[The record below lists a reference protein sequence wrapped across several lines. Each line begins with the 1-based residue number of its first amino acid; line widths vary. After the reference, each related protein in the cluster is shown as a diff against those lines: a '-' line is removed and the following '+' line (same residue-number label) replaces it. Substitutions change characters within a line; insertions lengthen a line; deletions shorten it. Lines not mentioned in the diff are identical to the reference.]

1 MEILDVLDNAEK
13 LQMKIIRYVW
23 VHGGEVLL
31 KDISKDLV
39 ISSVSLNK
47 YFEEIIEA
55 SENIDSNIVWS
66 IKDRKVVFTAP
77 VELNLKHFYFYYLS
91 NSLNYQIIMY
101 MIRYEGVTMTKVYD
115 SLSISESSL
124 FRRLKDVNLF
134 LEQFNIKIKNGKFEG
149 EELNIR
155 HFLFEFYWHVVPID
169 MYDRQMTDELI
180 SLFIDNLSEVIKLP
194 IEGTNYYMMYL
205 WLYICKER
213 TKFHSES
220 YLEKSGYDLLKE
232 DDFYQKVDE
241 ASYDFSKRY
250 KTPYYE
256 TDVLFLYGFLVSNY
270 IFEEY
275 QFETDHYLFTQK
287 NYFQEVVELNKDTF
301 NIINQYFN
309 LNDMSDDIKW
319 RIHYILFQT
328 HFKLIYLNSSIVYYG
343 EENFVK
349 EEKNNSN
356 RHLRHIAL
364 QMIEHHQNKY
374 DLCISNSFKDI
385 LFWRYMTLLK
395 VISTDTQ
402 PVLRVG
408 LKLHMNYLVKMG
420 IKHVLEESL
429 LDDFNMEIEEAK
441 ERTFYD
447 LLIIDNKKDI
457 IKFEYMECYVMGT
470 IVSEYYLNQLKG
482 LLIHLV
488 DDMIKI

>member
-1 MEILDVLDNAEK
+1 M
-13 LQMKIIRYVW
+13 
-23 VHGGEVLL
+23 
-31 KDISKDLV
+31 
-39 ISSVSLNK
+39 
-47 YFEEIIEA
+47 
-55 SENIDSNIVWS
+55 
-66 IKDRKVVFTAP
+66 
-77 VELNLKHFYFYYLS
+77 
-91 NSLNYQIIMY
+91 
-101 MIRYEGVTMTKVYD
+101 
-115 SLSISESSL
+115 
-124 FRRLKDVNLF
+124 
-134 LEQFNIKIKNGKFEG
+134 
-149 EELNIR
+149 
-155 HFLFEFYWHVVPID
+155 
-169 MYDRQMTDELI
+169 
-180 SLFIDNLSEVIKLP
+180 
-194 IEGTNYYMMYL
+194 
-205 WLYICKER
+205 
-213 TKFHSES
+213 
-220 YLEKSGYDLLKE
+220 
-232 DDFYQKVDE
+232 
-241 ASYDFSKRY
+241 
-250 KTPYYE
+250 
-256 TDVLFLYGFLVSNY
+256 
-270 IFEEY
+270 
-275 QFETDHYLFTQK
+275 
-287 NYFQEVVELNKDTF
+287 
-301 NIINQYFN
+301 
-309 LNDMSDDIKW
+309 
-319 RIHYILFQT
+319 FQT

-470 IVSEYYLNQLKG
+470 IVSEYDLNQLKG